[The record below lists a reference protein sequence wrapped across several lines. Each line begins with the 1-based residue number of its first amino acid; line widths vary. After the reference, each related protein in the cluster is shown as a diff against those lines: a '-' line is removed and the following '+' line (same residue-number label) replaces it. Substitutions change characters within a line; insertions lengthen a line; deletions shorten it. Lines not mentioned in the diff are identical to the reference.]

1 MKKINPLSA
10 SLFLL
15 TLALV
20 GLNLGNSGHFSLLRH
35 VSAQSQYEEVLRR
48 QQVAARQLRRSA
60 TAESRFEGLSARIV
74 ERGVVPV
81 IVTLRVAFSAQREI
95 REGIESQAQRA
106 RIASVRE
113 DLIDNLY
120 GYDPNSVKRY
130 DRLPVLAVRV
140 NASGLEALRQ
150 SHEVLDIQ
158 EDKLNRP
165 TLARSGPF
173 IGAPAAWAS
182 SDTGS
187 GQMVAVLDTGVD
199 KTHPMITGR
208 VVTEACYST
217 NSSGN
222 SSGSFTT
229 SLCPGRAPSSTEV
242 NSALLCPSG
251 CAHGTH
257 GAGIGA
263 GNAVSYGGQTFS
275 GVAKEARIVA
285 IQVFS
290 EVYSVDECGE
300 EKSPCYRSFDSDIL
314 KGLQRVLELRPTYP
328 IAAVNMSLDAG
339 RYFANCDET
348 NAAMKQVIDL
358 LRAANITTIVASG
371 NGGDKDSM
379 SSPACISTAV
389 SAGATRDAA
398 KGTASF
404 SNSDAAGQEIE
415 SVQAAAITSRIGV
428 VPPVSVAATAQ
439 AKLQINPRFQWG
451 ANYGYCGEVSFISA
465 GLYYGQYLSQYD
477 ARSLANGTG
486 KQNRASSQLLLG
498 VNDSAAADRMHLAMT
513 KWSGV
518 GASAFLSWV
527 KKNVLAGA
535 PVVIAVF
542 TNSWIFDGDARPTAG
557 DSEYDHIVPVHSI
570 TTNHGLTDASYYD
583 DDTLTFSDNGLY
595 GDDTPTG
602 SPYHFTY
609 AFGLFPRT
617 RAQANLKTGP
627 VYSLPLNTAN
637 YGVAFTGVKDAYRET
652 LPVRI
657 TTSTNAELP
666 SIANGSNTR
675 PAAQAVT
682 LTVTVSG
689 LVPGK
694 AYKLYRYNSMAA
706 VPDGSFNA
714 NAAKASSVWPITITS
729 GSTYLLTQS
738 IMSNQSVAYRA
749 VPATAR

>member
-10 SLFLL
+10 ALFLL
-15 TLALV
+15 TIVLV
-20 GLNLGNSGHFSLLRH
+20 GLNLGNSGKFSLLRH
-35 VSAQSQYEEVLRR
+35 VSAQGQYEEVLRR
-48 QQVAARQLRRSA
+48 QQVAARQLRRSV
-60 TAESRFEGLSARIV
+60 TAASRFEGLSARIV

-81 IVTLRVAFSAQREI
+81 IVTLRVAFSAQSEV
-95 REGIESQAQRA
+95 REGIESKAQRA

-150 SHEVLDIQ
+150 SNEVLDIQ

-165 TLARSGPF
+165 TLAKGGPF
-173 IGAPAAWAS
+173 IGAPAARAS

-217 NSSGN
+217 NSSSN
-222 SSGSFTT
+222 SAGSFTT

-242 NSALLCPSG
+242 
-251 CAHGTH
+251 
-257 GAGIGA
+257 
-263 GNAVSYGGQTFS
+263 SYGGQTSS
-275 GVAKEARIVA
+275 GVAKDARIVA

-300 EKSPCYRSFDSDIL
+300 GKSPCYLSFDSDIL
-314 KGLQRVLELRPTYP
+314 KGLQRVLELRATYP
-328 IAAVNMSLDAG
+328 IAAANMSLDAG

-348 NAAMKQVIDL
+348 NAAMKQMIDL
-358 LRAANITTIVASG
+358 LRAANIATIVSSG
-371 NGGDKDSM
+371 NDGYKDSM

-389 SAGATRDAA
+389 SVGATRGTAN
-398 KGTASF
+398 GTASF
-404 SNSDAAGQEIE
+404 SNYDAAGLETE
-415 SVQAAAITSRIGV
+415 SDKVSAITSRIGV
-428 VPPVSVAATAQ
+428 VPPVATAQ
-439 AKLQINPRFQWG
+439 SNLQINPRFQWG
-451 ANYGYCGEVSFISA
+451 VNYGYCGEVSFISA

-486 KQNRASSQLLLG
+486 NQSRASSQLLLG

-518 GASAFLSWV
+518 GTSAFLSWV
-527 KKNVLAGA
+527 KKNVLAGS

-542 TNSWIFDGDARPTAG
+542 TNSWIFDGDARPNAG
-557 DSEYDHIVPVHSI
+557 NSEYDHIVPVHSI
-570 TTNHGLTDASYYD
+570 TTKHGLTDARYYA

-602 SPYHFTY
+602 SPYNFSY
-609 AFGLFPRT
+609 AFGLFTRT

-627 VYSLPLNTAN
+627 VYSLPLNTKN
-637 YGVAFTGVKDAYRET
+637 YGVAFTGVKDTYRET
-652 LPVRI
+652 VPVRI

-675 PAAQAVT
+675 PASQVVT

-706 VPDGSFNA
+706 VPDGSFNT
-714 NAAKASSVWPITITS
+714 NAAKAGSVWPIKITS
-729 GSTYLLTQS
+729 GSTYVLKQS
-738 IMSNQSVAYRA
+738 ITSNQSVAYRA
-749 VPATAR
+749 VLATAR

>member
-60 TAESRFEGLSARIV
+60 TAESRFEGLAARIV

-242 NSALLCPSG
+242 NSALSGPSG
-251 CAHGTH
+251 CEHGTH

-275 GVAKEARIVA
+275 RVAKDARIVA
-285 IQVFS
+285 IQVYS

-300 EKSPCYRSFDSDIL
+300 GKFPCYLSFDSDIL

-513 KWSGV
+513 KWSGI
-518 GASAFLSWV
+518 GTSAFLSWV

-729 GSTYLLTQS
+729 GSTYVLTQS

>member
-10 SLFLL
+10 ALFLL
-15 TLALV
+15 TIVLV
-20 GLNLGNSGHFSLLRH
+20 GLNLGNSGKFSLLRH
-35 VSAQSQYEEVLRR
+35 VSAQGQYEEVLRR
-48 QQVAARQLRRSA
+48 QQVAARQLQRSV

-81 IVTLRVAFSAQREI
+81 IVTLRIAFSAQSEV
-95 REGIESQAQRA
+95 REGLESKAQRA

-150 SHEVLDIQ
+150 SNEVLDIQ

-165 TLARSGPF
+165 TLAKGGPF
-173 IGAPAAWAS
+173 IGAPAARVS

-187 GQMVAVLDTGVD
+187 GLMVAVLDTGVD

-217 NSSGN
+217 SSSSNSA
-222 SSGSFTT
+222 GSFTT

-242 NSALLCPSG
+242 
-251 CAHGTH
+251 
-257 GAGIGA
+257 
-263 GNAVSYGGQTFS
+263 SYGGQTSS
-275 GVAKEARIVA
+275 GVAKDARIVA

-300 EKSPCYRSFDSDIL
+300 GKSPCYLSFDSDIL
-314 KGLQRVLELRPTYP
+314 KGLQRVLELRATYP
-328 IAAVNMSLDAG
+328 IAAANMSLDAG

-348 NAAMKQVIDL
+348 NAAMKQMIDL
-358 LRAANITTIVASG
+358 LRAANIATIVSSG
-371 NGGDKDSM
+371 NDGYKDSM

-389 SAGATRDAA
+389 SLGATRGTAN
-398 KGTASF
+398 GTASF
-404 SNSDAAGQEIE
+404 SNYDAAGLETE
-415 SVQAAAITSRIGV
+415 SDKVSAITSRIGV
-428 VPPVSVAATAQ
+428 VPPVATAQ
-439 AKLQINPRFQWG
+439 SNLQINPRFQWG

-486 KQNRASSQLLLG
+486 NQNRASSQLLLG

-518 GASAFLSWV
+518 GTSAFLSWV
-527 KKNVLAGA
+527 KKNVLAGS

-542 TNSWIFDGDARPTAG
+542 TNSWIFDGDARPNAG
-557 DSEYDHIVPVHSI
+557 SSEYDHIVPVHTI
-570 TTNHGLTDASYYD
+570 TTKHGLTDASYYA

-602 SPYHFTY
+602 SPYNFSY
-609 AFGLFPRT
+609 AFGLFTRT

-627 VYSLPLNTAN
+627 VYSLPLNTKN
-637 YGVAFTGVKDAYRET
+637 YGVAFTGVKDTYRET
-652 LPVRI
+652 VPVRI

-675 PAAQAVT
+675 PASQVVT

-714 NAAKASSVWPITITS
+714 NAAKAGSVWPIKITS
-729 GSTYLLTQS
+729 GSTYVLKQT
-738 IMSNQSVAYRA
+738 ITSNQSVAYRA
-749 VPATAR
+749 VPTTAR

>member
-20 GLNLGNSGHFSLLRH
+20 GLNLGNPGHFSLLRH

-48 QQVAARQLRRSA
+48 QQVAAQQLRRSA
-60 TAESRFEGLSARIV
+60 TAESRFEGLAARIV

-81 IVTLRVAFSAQREI
+81 IVTLRVAFSAQSEI

-113 DLIDNLY
+113 NLIDNLY

-150 SHEVLDIQ
+150 SNEVLDIQ

-165 TLARSGPF
+165 ILARSVPF
-173 IGAPAAWAS
+173 IDAPAAWAS

-187 GQMVAVLDTGVD
+187 GQMVAVLDRGVD

-222 SSGSFTT
+222 STGSFTT

-242 NSALLCPSG
+242 NSALSCPSG

-263 GNAVSYGGQTFS
+263 GNAVSDGGQTFS
-275 GVAKEARIVA
+275 GVANEARIVA
-285 IQVFS
+285 IKVFS
-290 EVYSVDECGE
+290 EVYSVGECGE

-314 KGLQRVLELRPTYP
+314 KGLQRVLELRATYP

-358 LRAANITTIVASG
+358 LRAANIATIVASE

-398 KGTASF
+398 KGTASY
-404 SNSDAAGQEIE
+404 SNSDAAGLEIE
-415 SVQAAAITSRIGV
+415 SVQAAAINSRIGV

-477 ARSLANGTG
+477 ARSLANGTSR
-486 KQNRASSQLLLG
+486 QNRASSQLLLG

-518 GASAFLSWV
+518 GASAFLGWV
-527 KKNVLAGA
+527 KKNVLAGS

-609 AFGLFPRT
+609 TFGLFPRT

-627 VYSLPLNTAN
+627 VYSLPLNTTN

-666 SIANGSNTR
+666 SIADGSNTR

-714 NAAKASSVWPITITS
+714 NAAKASSVWAITITS
-729 GSTYLLTQS
+729 GSTYVLTQS

>member
-1 MKKINPLSA
+1 MKKIKPLSA
-10 SLFLL
+10 ALFLL
-15 TLALV
+15 TIVLV
-20 GLNLGNSGHFSLLRH
+20 GLNLGNSGKFSLLRH
-35 VSAQSQYEEVLRR
+35 VSAQGQYEEVLRR
-48 QQVAARQLRRSA
+48 QQVAARQLQRSV
-60 TAESRFEGLSARIV
+60 TAASRFEGLSARIV

-81 IVTLRVAFSAQREI
+81 IVTLRVAFSAQSEV
-95 REGIESQAQRA
+95 REGIESKAQRA

-140 NASGLEALRQ
+140 TASGLEALRQ
-150 SHEVLDIQ
+150 SNEVLDIQ

-165 TLARSGPF
+165 TLAKGGPF
-173 IGAPAAWAS
+173 IGAPAARAS

-217 NSSGN
+217 NSSSN
-222 SSGSFTT
+222 SAGSFTT

-242 NSALLCPSG
+242 
-251 CAHGTH
+251 
-257 GAGIGA
+257 
-263 GNAVSYGGQTFS
+263 SYGGQTFS
-275 GVAKEARIVA
+275 GVAKDARIVA

-300 EKSPCYRSFDSDIL
+300 GKSPCYLSFDSDIL
-314 KGLQRVLELRPTYP
+314 KGLQRVLELRATYP
-328 IAAVNMSLDAG
+328 IAAANMSLDAG

-348 NAAMKQVIDL
+348 NAAMKQMIDL
-358 LRAANITTIVASG
+358 LRAANIATIVSSG
-371 NGGDKDSM
+371 NDGYKDSM

-389 SAGATRDAA
+389 SLGATRGTAN
-398 KGTASF
+398 GTASF
-404 SNSDAAGQEIE
+404 SNYDAAGLETE
-415 SVQAAAITSRIGV
+415 SDKVSAITSRIGV
-428 VPPVSVAATAQ
+428 VPPVATAQ
-439 AKLQINPRFQWG
+439 SNLQINPRFQWG
-451 ANYGYCGEVSFISA
+451 VNYGYCGEVSFISA

-486 KQNRASSQLLLG
+486 NQNRASSQLLLG

-518 GASAFLSWV
+518 GTSAFLSWV
-527 KKNVLAGA
+527 KKNVLAGS

-542 TNSWIFDGDARPTAG
+542 TNSWIFDGDARPNAG
-557 DSEYDHIVPVHSI
+557 NSEYDHIVPVHSI
-570 TTNHGLTDASYYD
+570 TTKHGLTDARYYA

-602 SPYHFTY
+602 SPYNFSY
-609 AFGLFPRT
+609 AFGLFTRT

-627 VYSLPLNTAN
+627 VYSLPLNTKN
-637 YGVAFTGVKDAYRET
+637 YGVAFTGVKDTYRET
-652 LPVRI
+652 VPVRI

-675 PAAQAVT
+675 PASQVVT

-706 VPDGSFNA
+706 VPDGSFNT
-714 NAAKASSVWPITITS
+714 NAAKAGSVWPIKITS
-729 GSTYLLTQS
+729 GSTYVLKQS
-738 IMSNQSVAYRA
+738 ITSNQSVAYRA
-749 VPATAR
+749 VLATAR

>member
-10 SLFLL
+10 ALFLL
-15 TLALV
+15 TIVLV
-20 GLNLGNSGHFSLLRH
+20 GLNLGNSGQFSLLRH
-35 VSAQSQYEEVLRR
+35 VSAQGQYEEVLRR
-48 QQVAARQLRRSA
+48 QQVAARQLQRSV
-60 TAESRFEGLSARIV
+60 TAASRFEGLSARIV

-81 IVTLRVAFSAQREI
+81 IVTLRVAFSAQSEV
-95 REGIESQAQRA
+95 REGIESKAQRA

-150 SHEVLDIQ
+150 SNEVLDIQ

-165 TLARSGPF
+165 TLAKGGPF
-173 IGAPAAWAS
+173 IGAPAARAS

-217 NSSGN
+217 NSSSN
-222 SSGSFTT
+222 SAGSFTT

-242 NSALLCPSG
+242 
-251 CAHGTH
+251 
-257 GAGIGA
+257 
-263 GNAVSYGGQTFS
+263 SYGGQTSS
-275 GVAKEARIVA
+275 GVAKDARIVA

-300 EKSPCYRSFDSDIL
+300 GKSPCYLSFDSDIL
-314 KGLQRVLELRPTYP
+314 KGLQRVLELRATYP
-328 IAAVNMSLDAG
+328 IAAANMSLDAG

-348 NAAMKQVIDL
+348 NAAMKQMIDL
-358 LRAANITTIVASG
+358 LRAANIATIVSSG
-371 NGGDKDSM
+371 NDGYKDSM

-389 SAGATRDAA
+389 SVGATRGTAN
-398 KGTASF
+398 GTASF
-404 SNSDAAGQEIE
+404 SNYDAAGLETE
-415 SVQAAAITSRIGV
+415 SDKVSAITSRIGV
-428 VPPVSVAATAQ
+428 VPPVATAQ
-439 AKLQINPRFQWG
+439 SNLQINPRFQWG
-451 ANYGYCGEVSFISA
+451 VNYGYCGEVSFISA

-486 KQNRASSQLLLG
+486 NQSRASSQLLLG

-518 GASAFLSWV
+518 GTSAFLSWV
-527 KKNVLAGA
+527 KKNVLAGS

-542 TNSWIFDGDARPTAG
+542 TNSWIFDGDARPNAG
-557 DSEYDHIVPVHSI
+557 NSEYDHIVPVHSI
-570 TTNHGLTDASYYD
+570 TTKHGLTDARYYA

-602 SPYHFTY
+602 SPYNFSY
-609 AFGLFPRT
+609 AFGLFTRT

-627 VYSLPLNTAN
+627 VYSLPLNTKN
-637 YGVAFTGVKDAYRET
+637 YGVAFTGVKDTYRET
-652 LPVRI
+652 VPVRI

-675 PAAQAVT
+675 PASQVVT

-706 VPDGSFNA
+706 VPDGSFNT
-714 NAAKASSVWPITITS
+714 NAAKAGSVWPIKITS
-729 GSTYLLTQS
+729 GSTYVLKQS
-738 IMSNQSVAYRA
+738 ITSNQSVAYRA
-749 VPATAR
+749 VLATAR

>member
-1 MKKINPLSA
+1 
-10 SLFLL
+10 
-15 TLALV
+15 ALV

-81 IVTLRVAFSAQREI
+81 IVTLRVAFSAQSEI

-113 DLIDNLY
+113 NLIDNLH

-130 DRLPVLAVRV
+130 DWLPVLAVRV

-251 CAHGTH
+251 CEHGTH

-275 GVAKEARIVA
+275 GVAKDARIVA
-285 IQVFS
+285 IQVYS

-300 EKSPCYRSFDSDIL
+300 GKSPCYRSFDSDIL

-518 GASAFLSWV
+518 GVSAFLSWV

-729 GSTYLLTQS
+729 GSTYVLTQS

>member
-20 GLNLGNSGHFSLLRH
+20 GLNLGNPGHFSLLRH

-48 QQVAARQLRRSA
+48 QQVAARQLRRSV
-60 TAESRFEGLSARIV
+60 TAASRFEGLSARIV

-81 IVTLRVAFSAQREI
+81 IVTLRVAFSAQSEV

-106 RIASVRE
+106 RITSVRE

-130 DRLPVLAVRV
+130 DRLPVLAVSV

-150 SHEVLDIQ
+150 SDEVLDIQ

-165 TLARSGPF
+165 TLTGSVPS
-173 IGAPAAWAS
+173 IGAPADWAS
-182 SDTGS
+182 GYTGS
-187 GQMVAVLDTGVD
+187 EQIVAVLDTGVD
-199 KTHPMITGR
+199 KTQPMVTGR
-208 VVTEACYST
+208 VITEACYST

-222 SSGSFTT
+222 SSGFFTT
-229 SLCPGRAPSSTEV
+229 SLCPGGAPSSTEV
-242 NSALLCPSG
+242 NSALPCPSG
-251 CAHGTH
+251 CEHGTQV
-257 GAGIGA
+257 AGIGA
-263 GNAVSYGGQTFS
+263 GNSVSYGGQTFS
-275 GVAKEARIVA
+275 GMAKDARIVA

-300 EKSPCYRSFDSDIL
+300 EKSPCYLSFDSDIL
-314 KGLQRVLELRPTYP
+314 KGLQRVLELRATYP
-328 IAAVNMSLDAG
+328 IAAASLSLGSG
-339 RYFANCDET
+339 RYFARCDET
-348 NAAMKQVIDL
+348 NAAMKQMIDL
-358 LRAANITTIVASG
+358 LRAANIATLIAAESD
-371 NGGDKDSM
+371 GDKDSM
-379 SSPACISTAV
+379 SSPSCISTAV
-389 SAGATRDAA
+389 RVGATRDTANR
-398 KGTASF
+398 TASLTLD
-404 SNSDAAGQEIE
+404 DAAGLETE
-415 SVQAAAITSRIGV
+415 PVEAAAMTFRSGAI
-428 VPPVSVAATAQ
+428 PPVSFAATAQ
-439 AKLQINPRFQWG
+439 TNLQIDPRFQWG

-486 KQNRASSQLLLG
+486 RQNRASSQLLLG
-498 VNDSAAADRMHLAMT
+498 VNDSAAADRLHLAMT

-518 GASAFLSWV
+518 GASAFLGWV
-527 KKNVLAGA
+527 KKNVLAGS

-542 TNSWIFDGDARPTAG
+542 TNSWIFDGDARPNAG

-570 TTNHGLTDASYYD
+570 STKHDLTDASYYA

-627 VYSLPLNTAN
+627 VYSLPLNTTN
-637 YGVAFTGVKDAYRET
+637 YGVAFTGVKDTYRET

-675 PAAQAVT
+675 PAAQVVT

-694 AYKLYRYNSMAA
+694 AYNLYRYNSMAA

-714 NAAKASSVWPITITS
+714 NAAKASSLWPITITS
-729 GSTYLLTQS
+729 GSTYVLKQS
-738 IMSNQSVAYRA
+738 IMSSQSVAYRA

>member
-10 SLFLL
+10 ALFLL
-15 TLALV
+15 TIVLV
-20 GLNLGNSGHFSLLRH
+20 GLNLGNSGKFSLLRH
-35 VSAQSQYEEVLRR
+35 VSAQGQYEEVLRR
-48 QQVAARQLRRSA
+48 QQVAARQLQRSV
-60 TAESRFEGLSARIV
+60 TAASRFEGLSARIV

-81 IVTLRVAFSAQREI
+81 IVTLRVAFSAQSEV
-95 REGIESQAQRA
+95 REGIESKAQRA

-150 SHEVLDIQ
+150 SNEVLDIQ

-165 TLARSGPF
+165 TLAKGGPF
-173 IGAPAAWAS
+173 IGAPAARAS

-217 NSSGN
+217 NSSSN
-222 SSGSFTT
+222 SAGSFTT

-242 NSALLCPSG
+242 
-251 CAHGTH
+251 
-257 GAGIGA
+257 
-263 GNAVSYGGQTFS
+263 SYGGQTFS
-275 GVAKEARIVA
+275 GVAKDARIVA

-300 EKSPCYRSFDSDIL
+300 GKSPCYLSFDSDIL
-314 KGLQRVLELRPTYP
+314 KGLQRVLELRATYP
-328 IAAVNMSLDAG
+328 IAAANMSLDAG

-348 NAAMKQVIDL
+348 NAAMKQMIDL
-358 LRAANITTIVASG
+358 LRAANIATIVSSG
-371 NGGDKDSM
+371 NDGYKDSM

-389 SAGATRDAA
+389 SVGATRGTAN
-398 KGTASF
+398 GTASF
-404 SNSDAAGQEIE
+404 SNYDAAGLETE
-415 SVQAAAITSRIGV
+415 SDKVSAITSRIGV
-428 VPPVSVAATAQ
+428 VPPVATAQ
-439 AKLQINPRFQWG
+439 SNLQINPRFQWG
-451 ANYGYCGEVSFISA
+451 VNYGYCGEVSFISA

-486 KQNRASSQLLLG
+486 NQSRASSQLLLG

-518 GASAFLSWV
+518 GTSAFLSWV
-527 KKNVLAGA
+527 KKNVLAGS

-542 TNSWIFDGDARPTAG
+542 TNSWIFDGDARPNAG
-557 DSEYDHIVPVHSI
+557 NSEYDHIVPVHSI
-570 TTNHGLTDASYYD
+570 TTKHGLTDARYYA

-602 SPYHFTY
+602 SPYNFSY
-609 AFGLFPRT
+609 AFGLFTRT

-627 VYSLPLNTAN
+627 VYSLPLNTKN
-637 YGVAFTGVKDAYRET
+637 YGVAFTGVKDTYRET
-652 LPVRI
+652 VPVRI

-675 PAAQAVT
+675 PASQVVT

-706 VPDGSFNA
+706 VPDGSFNT
-714 NAAKASSVWPITITS
+714 NAAKAGSVWPIKITS
-729 GSTYLLTQS
+729 GSTYVLKQS
-738 IMSNQSVAYRA
+738 ITSNQSVAYRA
-749 VPATAR
+749 VLATAR

>member
-1 MKKINPLSA
+1 MKKITPLSA
-10 SLFLL
+10 SIFLL
-15 TLALV
+15 TIVLV
-20 GLNLGNSGHFSLLRH
+20 GLNLGNPGQFSLLRH

-60 TAESRFEGLSARIV
+60 TAASRFEGLSARVV

-81 IVTLRVAFSAQREI
+81 IVTLRVAFSAQSEV
-95 REGIESQAQRA
+95 REGVESRAQRA

-150 SHEVLDIQ
+150 SNEVLDIQ

-165 TLARSGPF
+165 TLARSLPF
-173 IGAPAAWAS
+173 IGAPAARVG

-187 GQMVAVLDTGVD
+187 GQLVAVLDTGVD

-208 VVTEACYST
+208 VATEACYST

-242 NSALLCPSG
+242 NSALPCPSG
-251 CAHGTH
+251 CEHGTQV
-257 GAGIGA
+257 AGIGA

-275 GVAKEARIVA
+275 GVAKDARIVA

-300 EKSPCYRSFDSDIL
+300 EKSPCYLSFDSDIL
-314 KGLQRVLELRPTYP
+314 KGLQRVLELRANYP
-328 IAAVNMSLDAG
+328 IAAARMSLDAG

-348 NAAMKQVIDL
+348 NAAMKQMIDL
-358 LRAANITTIVASG
+358 LRAANIATIVDSG
-371 NGGDKDSM
+371 NDGDKDSM

-389 SAGATRDAA
+389 SVGATRETAN
-398 KGTASF
+398 GTAGL
-404 SNSDAAGQEIE
+404 SNDDAAGPETE
-415 SVQAAAITSRIGV
+415 SVATSVITSRIGV
-428 VPPVSVAATAQ
+428 VPPVSFATTAQ
-439 AKLQINPRFQWG
+439 TNLQISPRFQWG
-451 ANYGYCGEVSFISA
+451 ANYGYCGEVAFISA

-518 GASAFLSWV
+518 STIAFLGWV
-527 KKNVLAGA
+527 KKNILAGS

-542 TNSWIFDGDARPTAG
+542 TNSWIFNGDARPNAG

-570 TTNHGLTDASYYD
+570 TTRHGLTDTSYYD

-602 SPYHFTY
+602 SPYNFTY

-627 VYSLPLNTAN
+627 VYSLPLNTTN
-637 YGVAFTGVKDAYRET
+637 YGVAFTGVKDTYRET
-652 LPVRI
+652 VPVRI

-666 SIANGSNTR
+666 SIVDGSNTR
-675 PAAQAVT
+675 PAAQVVT

-729 GSTYLLTQS
+729 GSTYVLKQS